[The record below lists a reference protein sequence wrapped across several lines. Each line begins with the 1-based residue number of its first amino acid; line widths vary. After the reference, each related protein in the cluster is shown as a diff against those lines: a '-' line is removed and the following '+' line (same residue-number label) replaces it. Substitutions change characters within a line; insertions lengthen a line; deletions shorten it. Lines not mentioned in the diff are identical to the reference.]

1 MANYDSGLMGR
12 LPLIRMIM
20 LTSLL
25 FIGAAMFMFQ
35 MQSGGTLTLD
45 RFDPAVVQIL
55 NLCFLVFIFV
65 TGIIVLVV
73 RSRLEGNLAAPKRA
87 ALVLIAWAAGEGVA
101 MFGVVM
107 ILFGM
112 TTYFIAGMIT
122 FGMVLVVV
130 PVPRS
135 EASR

>member
-1 MANYDSGLMGR
+1 MANHDSGLMGR

-20 LTSLL
+20 ITSLL
-25 FIGAAMFMFQ
+25 LIGAAMLTFH
-35 MQSGGTLTLD
+35 MQSDGALTLD
-45 RFDPAVVQIL
+45 RFDPAMVQIL
-55 NLCFLVFIFV
+55 NLCFLLFIFV

-73 RSRLEGNLAAPKRA
+73 RNRLEGNLAAPKRA

-101 MFGVVM
+101 LFGAVM

-122 FGMVLVVV
+122 FGMILVVV
-130 PVPRS
+130 PVPTG
-135 EASR
+135 EESR